1 MEAFVPPPPSKALNA
16 SQYNNNQRQ
25 LTMQVR
31 LDGDA
36 EVCGSSQYLQRSCMR
51 HVLEALSV
59 HLQDLVSSFQS
70 DILCL

>member
-1 MEAFVPPPPSKALNA
+1 MEAFVPPPSKALNA
-16 SQYNNNQRQ
+16 SQYNNNQSQ